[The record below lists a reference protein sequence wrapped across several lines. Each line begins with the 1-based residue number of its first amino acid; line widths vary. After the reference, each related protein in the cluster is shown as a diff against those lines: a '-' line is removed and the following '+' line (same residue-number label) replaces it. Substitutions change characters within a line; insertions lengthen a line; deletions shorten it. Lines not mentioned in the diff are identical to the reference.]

1 MTERAA
7 YVWTR
12 HWRLRWCHVATS
24 SCASNAHDSS
34 RPRHARTPPSFAAPC
49 AACRSRASRESTC
62 RPFGMSSVYTDE
74 CLISCVH
81 VPRRC
86 PPGVRELRT
95 TRAPFVARPAS
106 PCRAPSP
113 SHVGENP
120 CALVCLVVEVT
131 RLLAVD
137 FRRRDCRLGLGCRLL
152 RIALHRR
159 LRRRDRLT
167 LQRLG
172 NRLGRRN
179 GLGWLRRNGVA
190 QRMHELAGPQV
201 YIVTS

>member
-1 MTERAA
+1 
-7 YVWTR
+7 
-12 HWRLRWCHVATS
+12 
-24 SCASNAHDSS
+24 
-34 RPRHARTPPSFAAPC
+34 
-49 AACRSRASRESTC
+49 
-62 RPFGMSSVYTDE
+62 
-74 CLISCVH
+74 
-81 VPRRC
+81 
-86 PPGVRELRT
+86 
-95 TRAPFVARPAS
+95 
-106 PCRAPSP
+106 
-113 SHVGENP
+113 
-120 CALVCLVVEVT
+120 VVEVT

-152 RIALHRR
+152 RIVLHRR